1 MMTIG
6 QNFFGTVKS
15 NEGPMGGLTMVKNFW
30 VVILIVMSIILTF
43 MTASCA
49 KKDLQA
55 DQSVSEDGS
64 LEAEVVEGDDGI
76 GKVDEA
82 EKPTEEQLEAQRREN
97 EKQAIKNEFVN
108 EDIYFEFDSA
118 TLTSESQE
126 ILRKKAQWLEQNPG
140 VVIVIEGHC
149 DNRGTEAYNLALG
162 ERRAE
167 SAKAFLADI
176 GIDVTKI
183 MTISYGEERPAN
195 TEETEE
201 AWALNRRASFVIQ

>member
-1 MMTIG
+1 
-6 QNFFGTVKS
+6 
-15 NEGPMGGLTMVKNFW
+15 MVKNYGVMMF
-30 VVILIVMSIILTF
+30 VVISIILTL

-49 KKDLQA
+49 KKEIQA
-55 DQSVSEDGS
+55 DQAANEDGT
-64 LEAEVVEGDDGI
+64 LEAEVV
-76 GKVDEA
+76 KNDESINKIDA
-82 EKPTEEQLEAQRREN
+82 DKKPSEEQLETQRIED

-108 EDIYFEFDSA
+108 ENIYFGFDSA

-126 ILRKKAQWLEQNPG
+126 ILRKKAQWLEQNPD
-140 VVIVIEGHC
+140 VVIIIEGHC

-195 TEETEE
+195 PEETEE

>member
-1 MMTIG
+1 
-6 QNFFGTVKS
+6 
-15 NEGPMGGLTMVKNFW
+15 MGGLTMVKNYGVMIFI
-30 VVILIVMSIILTF
+30 VISIILTL

-49 KKDLQA
+49 KKDIQA
-55 DQSVSEDGS
+55 DQSANEDGT
-64 LEAEVVEGDDGI
+64 LEAEVIEGDESI
-76 GKVDEA
+76 GKIDE
-82 EKPTEEQLEAQRREN
+82 ETQPSEEELEAQRIEA

-108 EDIYFEFDSA
+108 EDIYFGFDSA
-118 TLTSESQE
+118 TLTGESQE
-126 ILRKKAQWLEQNPG
+126 ILRKKVQWLEQNPD
-140 VVIVIEGHC
+140 VVIIIEGHC

-183 MTISYGEERPAN
+183 MTISYGEERPVN
-195 TEETEE
+195 PEETEE

>member
-1 MMTIG
+1 
-6 QNFFGTVKS
+6 
-15 NEGPMGGLTMVKNFW
+15 MGGLTMVKNYGVMMF
-30 VVILIVMSIILTF
+30 VVISIILTL

-49 KKDLQA
+49 KKEIQA
-55 DQSVSEDGS
+55 DQAANEDGT
-64 LEAEVVEGDDGI
+64 LEAEVV
-76 GKVDEA
+76 KNDESINKIDA
-82 EKPTEEQLEAQRREN
+82 DKKPSEEQLETQRIED

-108 EDIYFEFDSA
+108 ENIYFGFDSA

-126 ILRKKAQWLEQNPG
+126 ILRKKAQWLEQNPD
-140 VVIVIEGHC
+140 VVIIIEGHC

-195 TEETEE
+195 PEETEE

>member
-1 MMTIG
+1 
-6 QNFFGTVKS
+6 
-15 NEGPMGGLTMVKNFW
+15 MVKNFW

-183 MTISYGEERPAN
+183 MTISYGEERPVN
-195 TEETEE
+195 PDETEE

>member
-1 MMTIG
+1 
-6 QNFFGTVKS
+6 
-15 NEGPMGGLTMVKNFW
+15 MGGLTMVKNYGMMM
-30 VVILIVMSIILTF
+30 LIVISIILTL
-43 MTASCA
+43 MITSCA
-49 KKDLQA
+49 KKEIQA
-55 DQSVSEDGS
+55 DQSASEDGT
-64 LEAEVVEGDDGI
+64 LEAEVVNGDESI
-76 GKVDEA
+76 GKIDED
-82 EKPTEEQLEAQRREN
+82 KQLSEEQLEAQRIED

-108 EDIYFEFDSA
+108 ENIYFGFDSA

-126 ILRKKAQWLEQNPG
+126 ILRKKAQWLEQNPD
-140 VVIVIEGHC
+140 VVIIIEGHC

-183 MTISYGEERPAN
+183 MTISYGEERPVN
-195 TEETEE
+195 PEETEE

>member
-1 MMTIG
+1 
-6 QNFFGTVKS
+6 
-15 NEGPMGGLTMVKNFW
+15 MGGLTMVKNYGVMIFI
-30 VVILIVMSIILTF
+30 VISIILTL

-49 KKDLQA
+49 KKDIQA
-55 DQSVSEDGS
+55 DQSADEDGT
-64 LEAEVVEGDDGI
+64 LEAEVIEGDESI
-76 GKVDEA
+76 GKIDE
-82 EKPTEEQLEAQRREN
+82 ETQPSEEELEAQRIEA

-108 EDIYFEFDSA
+108 EDIYFGFDSA
-118 TLTSESQE
+118 TLTGESQE
-126 ILRKKAQWLEQNPG
+126 ILRKKVQWLEQNPD
-140 VVIVIEGHC
+140 VVIIIEGHC

-195 TEETEE
+195 PEETEE